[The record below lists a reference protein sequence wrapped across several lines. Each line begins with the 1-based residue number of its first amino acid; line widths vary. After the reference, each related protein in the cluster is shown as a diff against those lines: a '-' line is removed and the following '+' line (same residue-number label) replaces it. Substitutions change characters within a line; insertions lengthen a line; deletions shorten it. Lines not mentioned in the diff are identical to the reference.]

1 MPNTHNYYVLWSR
14 SCTLPFKSDIL
25 LHLSISPSHL
35 CVRLNKSKLLIH
47 STTMPIHF
55 PIIFNFQGINL
66 PQLQNRMATTRSA
79 ILAILTLVVPLLLD
93 LIELKFQHNSISVF
107 EAHPIT
113 TKVAIAALQLF
124 GLSFGLA
131 FTLEEYFAHLSPI
144 PAALLRTSMVFS
156 GSLLVASLVSILSSD
171 EWRPVIYVIYVF
183 LSLGNYLHRLV
194 RKGCGCV
201 QGIME
206 QRHVTRRPA
215 ILPLT
220 NMDTITESV
229 QIQADP

>member
-1 MPNTHNYYVLWSR
+1 
-14 SCTLPFKSDIL
+14 
-25 LHLSISPSHL
+25 
-35 CVRLNKSKLLIH
+35 
-47 STTMPIHF
+47 MPIQ
-55 PIIFNFQGINL
+55 IATIFTFLGINL
-66 PQLQNRMATTRSA
+66 PQQQNRMPTTRSA

-93 LIELKFQHNSISVF
+93 LIELKFQNESISAF

-124 GLSFGLA
+124 GLSF
-131 FTLEEYFAHLSPI
+131 TLEEYFAHLSPT

-183 LSLGNYLHRLV
+183 LSLGNYLYRLV
-194 RKGCGCV
+194 RKGCEWV
-201 QGIME
+201 QRIME
-206 QRHVTRRPA
+206 KLQTLFARMQQRPVRRSPA

-220 NMDTITESV
+220 NMDTRHRVRIDTSRSTASTSLV
-229 QIQADP
+229 IS

>member
-1 MPNTHNYYVLWSR
+1 
-14 SCTLPFKSDIL
+14 
-25 LHLSISPSHL
+25 
-35 CVRLNKSKLLIH
+35 
-47 STTMPIHF
+47 MPIHF
-55 PIIFNFQGINL
+55 AIIFNFPGINL
-66 PQLQNRMATTRSA
+66 PQQQNRMGTTRFRHS
-79 ILAILTLVVPLLLD
+79 LHSYPSL
-93 LIELKFQHNSISVF
+93 F
-107 EAHPIT
+107 EAHPII

-124 GLSFGLA
+124 GLSF
-131 FTLEEYFAHLSPI
+131 TLEEYFAHLSPT

-183 LSLGNYLHRLV
+183 LSLGNYLYRLV

-206 QRHVTRRPA
+206 QRHVTRRSA

-220 NMDTITESV
+220 NMDTHHRVRTDTSRST
-229 QIQADP
+229 ASASLDT